1 MIPKKDCTKTV
12 CPLCE
17 SRCQAGSTDSGFIE
31 NDGACFRCVF
41 GKSKEQIQTLL
52 LAKEKLKDETLDD
65 DTPAQ
70 AVGNIEWDAGKDEK
84 SAAILVTVCSKCEK
98 TVPADSVLM
107 KLDDQLLT
115 AINELRQAIDNDNV
129 VSLVKAAYKIVE
141 FVPVSEVSE

>member
-52 LAKEKLKDETLDD
+52 LAKEKLKEETLDD

-70 AVGNIEWDAGKDEK
+70 TLGDIEWDMGNDERCE
-84 SAAILVTVCSKCEK
+84 SIIVTACSECAR

-107 KLDDQLLT
+107 KLDDQLAKT
-115 AINELRQAIDNDNV
+115 IHELRQAIDNDNI
-129 VSLVKAAYKIVE
+129 VSLVKAAYRV
-141 FVPVSEVSE
+141 VDCMPASEVSE